1 MSRPA
6 PCRAFEERLVH
17 ALDREQARW
26 PLDAIPHED
35 EHLAECAGCR
45 SLVAVLEENLL
56 LLSRLAPV
64 EAPAGLLDRLRAA
77 FGREK
82 PAAPPEPAE
91 QAEGAED
98 VGGAEEV
105 LGLLTPGVLA
115 RPELPVRLR
124 ERLERIPAERPRGK
138 VVEIEAGRQRRSRGP
153 LAALT
158 DWRVAVALAYAATL
172 LIALVLRLDPL
183 STAKT
188 AAVDLTSA
196 GEQAITA
203 ARSSAEKR
211 IAEVRSRGSIRDQ
224 LDYRLYRAMAVGKA
238 RATAYAGLVLERVFG
253 SEEPAT
259 ADGTPKPSGRENG
272 RSGEPEARSFR
283 S

>member
-6 PCRAFEERLVH
+6 PCRAFEERLVR
-17 ALDREQARW
+17 ALDRAEARW
-26 PLDAIPHED
+26 PVDAIPRED
-35 EHLAECAGCR
+35 EHLAECAACR
-45 SLVAVLEENLL
+45 SLAAVLAEDLL

-64 EAPAGLLDRLRAA
+64 EPPAGLLDRLRAA
-77 FGREK
+77 FGRQRRA
-82 PAAPPEPAE
+82 AAPEPSRGAE
-91 QAEGAED
+91 AEGP
-98 VGGAEEV
+98 GGAEEV

-115 RPELPVRLR
+115 RPELPERLR
-124 ERLERIPAERPRGK
+124 ERLSRIPAERPRGK
-138 VVEIEAGRQRRSRGP
+138 VVSIEAGRKGRSRGP
-153 LAALT
+153 LAALS

-188 AAVDLTSA
+188 AAVDLTTA

-203 ARSSAEKR
+203 ARSSAERR
-211 IAEVRSRGSIRDQ
+211 IADVRSRGSIRDQ
-224 LDYRLYRAMAVGKA
+224 LGYRLYRAVAVGKA
-238 RATAYAGLVLERVFG
+238 RATAYTGLVLERVFG

-259 ADGTPKPSGRENG
+259 ADGTRKPSGRENG
-272 RSGEPEARSFR
+272 RSGEPEGRSFR